1 MTARRISRGTQKRWS
16 ELRRVTI
23 AAVLAAIALFTG
35 PAVRAADMRVTLTL
49 YGRPISTRPAT
60 ALMRGGVLFVD
71 AVDMTRV
78 FDGLLVFERNGI
90 RISVRGHSES
100 FRVGQHLAVVDQT
113 NVKLQAAP
121 FDYNGDIFVPLS
133 TIIDADPALRL
144 TWVNQHH
151 ADLHINAF

>member
-1 MTARRISRGTQKRWS
+1 M
-16 ELRRVTI
+16 L
-23 AAVLAAIALFTG
+23 AVFIAAIAFV
-35 PAVRAADMRVTLTL
+35 PSQAVRAADMRVTLTL
-49 YGRPISTRPAT
+49 DGRPISSRPAT

-78 FDGLLVFERNGI
+78 FDGLLVFEKNGI

-100 FRVGQHLAVVDQT
+100 FRIGQHVAVVDDT

-121 FDYNGDIFVPLS
+121 FEYNGDIFVPLS
-133 TIIDADPALRL
+133 TIIGADPALRV